1 MYFDNRPGTY
11 ILNARIR
18 LEEGTNNSQVY
29 FDGMGGGFHE
39 KPDTDNRKFTKVS
52 GASIITNEIEVHFH
66 GNFHTNALIPVI
78 RKIKFMEVV
87 TPIFHTSNY
96 DILWIETSMLGSS
109 SYNILSLGVN
119 FLKKQFFTLR

>member
-1 MYFDNRPGTY
+1 MYFDNRPSTY

-29 FDGMGGGFHE
+29 FDGMGVGGGGGGGGGGVHE

-66 GNFHTNALIPVI
+66 VNFHTNA
-78 RKIKFMEVV
+78 
-87 TPIFHTSNY
+87 
-96 DILWIETSMLGSS
+96 
-109 SYNILSLGVN
+109 
-119 FLKKQFFTLR
+119 

>member
-29 FDGMGGGFHE
+29 FDGMGGFHE

>member
-29 FDGMGGGFHE
+29 FDGMGGGVHE

>member
-1 MYFDNRPGTY
+1 MYFDNRPSTY

-29 FDGMGGGFHE
+29 FDGMRGGGVHE

-66 GNFHTNALIPVI
+66 VNFHTNA
-78 RKIKFMEVV
+78 
-87 TPIFHTSNY
+87 
-96 DILWIETSMLGSS
+96 
-109 SYNILSLGVN
+109 
-119 FLKKQFFTLR
+119 